1 MADVLVIGAGLA
13 GSAAALFAA
22 RRGHRVTVLESGEEP
37 PDAGPDDDVRL
48 WRRPEVP
55 HARQGHAFLALAT
68 RVLREE
74 APDVLAALAARGAV
88 PVPLTAGLPDATVLS
103 RRLVYEAV
111 LRRAARAEPGVTFAH
126 GTRVAGLRLSG
137 DVRGVPRVVG
147 VRTAGR
153 EEFRGDLVVDASGRR
168 SRIARWLTD
177 VALPPPSETAQPCG
191 FFYLTRHYRL
201 RPGCRFPS
209 LAVPQIAELEYASA
223 LVFPGDND
231 TFQLSATVAVSDPL
245 RHRLRDP
252 DTFTRFL
259 AAVPRT
265 AVWLDCGV
273 PLDDPA
279 PMGNIQNRW
288 RRLLDERG
296 TPVAAGLVLLGD
308 AAVQTNPT
316 FGRGASL
323 AFSHAQRLARVAD
336 GAAEDPLASVIAFEE
351 WTAAHP
357 GRWFGLQLAT
367 DQARFAQLRAGL
379 RGERAAPPED
389 LPNRLVRAM
398 AVLREDDEAVRE
410 ASLRLFN
417 MLMTPQELMADRTV
431 SRRILAFL
439 RDHPQPE
446 PPVQGPG
453 RAAFESLVT
462 GGSVRDLSAV
472 PPQRAPRR

>member
-22 RRGHRVTVLESGEEP
+22 RRGHRVTVLESGDP
-37 PDAGPDDDVRL
+37 PPEAGPDDDARG

-55 HARQGHAFLALAT
+55 HARQGHAFLALST

-88 PVPLTAGLPDATVLS
+88 PVPLTAGRPDATVLS
-103 RRLVYEAV
+103 RRLVYEGV
-111 LRRAARAEPGVTFAH
+111 LRRAARAEPGVTFVH
-126 GTRVAGLRLSG
+126 GTRVTGLRLSG

-153 EEFRGDLVVDASGRR
+153 EDFRGDLVVDASGRR
-168 SRIARWLTD
+168 SRVARWLSD
-177 VALPPPSETAQPCG
+177 LALPVPSETAQPCG

-201 RPGCRFPS
+201 RPGHRFPS
-209 LAVPQIAELEYASA
+209 TTVPQVAELDYATA
-223 LVFPGDND
+223 LVFPGDNG

-259 AAVPRT
+259 SAVPRT
-265 AVWLDCGV
+265 AVWLDSGD
-273 PLDDPA
+273 PSDDPA
-279 PMGNIQNRW
+279 PMGNIENRW
-288 RRLLDERG
+288 RRLLDDRG
-296 TPVAAGLVLLGD
+296 RPPVAGLVLLGD

-316 FGRGASL
+316 FGRGTSL

-336 GAAEDPLASVIAFEE
+336 GAAEDPLAAVIAFEE

-367 DQARFAQLRAGL
+367 DEARFTQLQAGL

-389 LPNRLVRAM
+389 LPNRFVRAM
-398 AVLREDDEAVRE
+398 AALREDDAAVRD
-410 ASLRLFN
+410 AALRLYN

-439 RDHPQPE
+439 RDHPLPE
-446 PPVQGPG
+446 PPVEGPD
-453 RAAFESLVT
+453 RAAFASLVT
-462 GGSVRDLSAV
+462 GGSVRDLSAI
-472 PPQRAPRR
+472 PPHRATRR